1 MPHEYAGHYSAKH
14 PDGTAYDPALADA
27 LRKRAEDDRITCA
40 AAFEVAE
47 AVGAT
52 PEEVGKTADL
62 LEYRIIKCQLG
73 LFGYSPEKRIVK
85 PADHVPDDLRERL
98 LEAVADGKISCA
110 AVWDIADELGLAR
123 MTVSGA
129 CEGLGLKVGPC
140 QIGAF

>member
-1 MPHEYAGHYSAKH
+1 MPHEYAGHYSTKH

-27 LRKRAEDDRITCA
+27 LRERAEDGRITCV
-40 AAFEVAE
+40 AAFEVAD
-47 AVGAT
+47 ALGAS

-73 LFGYSPEKRIVK
+73 LFGYSPEKRIVR
-85 PADHVPDDLRERL
+85 PSEHVPDDLRRRL
-98 LEAVADGKISCA
+98 LAAVADGKISCS
-110 AVWDIADELGLAR
+110 AVWDIAAELSLDK